1 MEAIHIL
8 AIVNS
13 VNDRLLVVANW
24 PRPRITAWRTLLQ
37 ARAIENVAYVIGVN
51 RIGSDPF
58 GTDYSGESLAYDY
71 LGSPLVE
78 AEPYADQQLS
88 ATLEREPLEA
98 FRQKF
103 PVWRDSDTFTIHS

>member
-1 MEAIHIL
+1 M
-8 AIVNS
+8 
-13 VNDRLLVVANW
+13 LVVANW

-71 LGSPLVE
+71 LGRPICE
-78 AEPYADQQLS
+78 AESYADQLLI
-88 ATLEREPLEA
+88 TKLEREPLEA

-103 PVWRDSDTFTIHS
+103 PVWRDSDPFTIHS